1 MMLKTLKI
9 FIKRSFHIC
18 SSLFITGFLTL
29 LPFTLTYS
37 VFAFSF
43 KIIKNLFEP
52 LIALQN
58 KIPYLR
64 NIPHAEI
71 GLAIILVLLAGV
83 VLRSFIIKSLF
94 SVFEYQINRIP
105 LIRPV
110 YSGTK
115 QLVNAFSPKKGE
127 GFQKVVIIE
136 FPSQGSFCY
145 GFQTNEVPVTLAPQQ
160 SNSFVGVFV
169 PTSPNPTSGFFIM
182 VKKEQIQNVDITPQE
197 AMALI
202 ISGGIV
208 YPQNFTEKSSVK

>member
-1 MMLKTLKI
+1 MFKTLKA
-9 FIKRSFHIC
+9 FIKRSLLLG
-18 SSLFITGFLTL
+18 SSLFITGFFTL
-29 LPFTLTYS
+29 LPLTLTYS

-52 LIALQN
+52 LTALQN
-58 KIPYLR
+58 KIPFLR

-71 GLAIILVLLAGV
+71 ALALILVVLAGV
-83 VLRSFIIKSLF
+83 FLRSFIIKSLF
-94 SVFEYQINRIP
+94 SLFEYQINRIP

-115 QLVNAFSPKKGE
+115 QLVNAFSAKEGE
-127 GFQKVVIIE
+127 GFQKVVIVE

-145 GFQTNEVPVTLAPQQ
+145 GFQTNEVPAILAPQH
-160 SNSFVGVFV
+160 STSFVGVFV

-182 VKKEQIQNVDITPQE
+182 VKKEQVQNVEITPQE

-208 YPQNFTEKSSVK
+208 YPQKFTEPHS

>member
-1 MMLKTLKI
+1 MFKTLKA
-9 FIKRSFHIC
+9 FIKRSLQIC
-18 SSLFITGFLTL
+18 SSLFITGFFTL

-37 VFAFSF
+37 VFTFSF

-52 LIALQN
+52 LITLQN
-58 KIPYLR
+58 KIPFLR

-71 GLAIILVLLAGV
+71 ALALILVVLAGV
-83 VLRSFIIKSLF
+83 FLRSFIIQSLF
-94 SVFEYQINRIP
+94 NLFEYQINRIP

-115 QLVNAFSPKKGE
+115 QLVNAFSPKEGE
-127 GFQKVVIIE
+127 GFQKVVIVE

-145 GFQTNEVPVTLAPQQ
+145 GFQTNEVPTILAPQQ
-160 SNSFVGVFV
+160 NTSFVGVFV

-182 VKKEQIQNVDITPQE
+182 VKKEQVQNVDITPQE

-208 YPQNFTEKSSVK
+208 YPQKYNQTQS

>member
-1 MMLKTLKI
+1 MMKKI
-9 FIKRSFHIC
+9 KSYAKRILHSG
-18 SSLFITGFLTL
+18 SKLFISGFLTL
-29 LPFTLTYS
+29 LPLTLTYS

-52 LIALQN
+52 LTLLQH
-58 KIPYLR
+58 KIPFLR

-71 GLAIILVLLAGV
+71 VLALVLVILAGIF
-83 VLRSFIIKSLF
+83 LRSFIIQSLF
-94 SVFEYQINRIP
+94 HLFESQINKIP

-115 QLVNAFSPKKGE
+115 QLVNAFSPKDGE
-127 GFQKVVIIE
+127 GFQKVVLVE
-136 FPSQGSFCY
+136 FPSQGTFCY
-145 GFQTNEVPVTLAPQQ
+145 GFQTNAVPSPLAPDH
-160 SNSFVGVFV
+160 SASFIGVFV

-208 YPQNFTEKSSVK
+208 YPHNTNTQS